1 MIWWMLFFFLAGM
14 ALILAEFI
22 VPGGICGLVGA
33 ILVIVSG
40 GIGLHAYPEWTSFII
55 AGELLGAV
63 LSIVFGMTIL
73 TRTNAA
79 KRLVLETSQM
89 EEDGYTNAITDGSL
103 VGRTAVVL
111 TALRP
116 AGTVQ
121 LDGRRI
127 DAVSN
132 GMFIDK
138 DAEVRIVEVHGNR
151 VVVEST
157 E

>member
-1 MIWWMLFFFLAGM
+1 
-14 ALILAEFI
+14 
-22 VPGGICGLVGA
+22 
-33 ILVIVSG
+33 
-40 GIGLHAYPEWTSFII
+40 
-55 AGELLGAV
+55 
-63 LSIVFGMTIL
+63 
-73 TRTNAA
+73 
-79 KRLVLETSQM
+79 M